1 MKNKFLSVKGQIG
14 QNVEVDVEAEAV
26 EEILQLRK

>member
-1 MKNKFLSVKGQIG
+1 MKTKFLSVKGQIG
-14 QNVEVDVEAEAV
+14 QNYGQVVEAETV